1 MAHYSSQ
8 SLYYEDGIK
17 QPLKSISVKPLV
29 FASYAQFGVD
39 AEGLE
44 YWALVMAYDKRP
56 SIHGDLFLW

>member
-44 YWALVMAYDKRP
+44 YWALVMAYDSDP
-56 SIHGDLFLW
+56 PLVET

>member
-39 AEGLE
+39 AEGIDT
-44 YWALVMAYDKRP
+44 WALVMAYDKRP
-56 SIHGDLFLW
+56 NYHGDPFAW